1 MSNNHIIQMLDERPF
16 DNLSNYEVE
25 RAESHIRECDEC
37 RSAFDAARIASTLLT
52 ARSRQTAEVPP
63 FFNTRVLAAIRERQL
78 TADGPALLKLWR
90 AAGAL
95 ISAMALV
102 LVVLTGMT
110 LFSRNSLAP
119 VPQLSASQNLYSAE
133 YVVLRSGDVDEDEMA
148 NDQVLDT
155 VYDLEDDDGQ

>member
-16 DNLSNYEVE
+16 DTLGTDEVE
-25 RAESHIRECDEC
+25 RAESHIRACDEC
-37 RSAFDAARIASTLLT
+37 RSAFDAARIASTLIS
-52 ARSRQTAEVPP
+52 ARAKQTTEVPS
-63 FFNTRVLAAIRERQL
+63 FFNTRVLAAIREKQL
-78 TADGPALLKLWR
+78 TAEGPALLKLWR

-95 ISAMALV
+95 ISSMALV

-110 LFSRNSLAP
+110 IFSSNSFAP

-133 YVVLRSGDVDEDEMA
+133 YVVLRSSDDDDEIA
-148 NDQVLDT
+148 NDQVLET

>member
-1 MSNNHIIQMLDERPF
+1 MSDNHIIQMLDERPF
-16 DNLSNYEVE
+16 DSFGNDDVE
-25 RAESHIRECDEC
+25 RVESHIRGCEEC
-37 RSAFDAARIASTLLT
+37 RAAFDAARIASTLII
-52 ARSRQTAEVPP
+52 ARAQQTAEVPP
-63 FFNTRVLAAIRERQL
+63 FFNTRVLATIRERQL

-110 LFSRNSLAP
+110 IFTRSTVGP
-119 VPQLSASQNLYSAE
+119 VPLVSASQNLYSAE
-133 YVVLRSGDVDEDEMA
+133 YVVLRSGDDDDEMA
-148 NDQVLDT
+148 NDQVLNT